1 MDQAALTQAPQGS
14 ITETGLRNNVEVAIE
29 YLASWLS
36 GNGCVPIHH
45 LMEDAATAE
54 ISRCQ
59 LWQWI
64 KHHAQLEDGRII
76 TLDLVMSVLIQV
88 LHKIGNCPAVDAA
101 AMQHYEKAAELL
113 EKSVNVEELPEFIT
127 LSAYQTYQ

>member
-1 MDQAALTQAPQGS
+1 
-14 ITETGLRNNVEVAIE
+14 
-29 YLASWLS
+29 
-36 GNGCVPIHH
+36 
-45 LMEDAATAE
+45 MEDAATAE

-76 TLDLVMSVLIQV
+76 TLDLVMSLLIQV
-88 LHKIGNCPAVDAA
+88 LHEIGNRPAVDAA
-101 AMQHYEKAAELL
+101 AMQRYEKAAELL